1 MSGGAERARAPA
13 GVGAELTHSSAEIR
27 FAQKCK
33 IAPRNYSRLNQ
44 ATFIFERSNSDKQKS
59 PVTEGFSRAVSA
71 RMVSALRTARVCGH
85 P

>member
-1 MSGGAERARAPA
+1 M
-13 GVGAELTHSSAEIR
+13 AELVDALASGASVRKDVEVQVLSR
-27 FAQKCK
+27 
-33 IAPRNYSRLNQ
+33 APRNYSRLNQ

-59 PVTEGFSRAVSA
+59 PVSEGFSRAVSA